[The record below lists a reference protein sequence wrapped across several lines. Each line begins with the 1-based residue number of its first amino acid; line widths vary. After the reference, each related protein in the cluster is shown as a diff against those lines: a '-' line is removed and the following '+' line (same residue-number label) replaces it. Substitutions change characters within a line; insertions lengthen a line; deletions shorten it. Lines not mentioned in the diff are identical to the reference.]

1 MGSERIPC
9 DLCKFLIMLRVCL
22 QAWSQP
28 RRRAVVGRAPPAFCR
43 FPFSGLCSEDTHW
56 ATCFWIKVLLNLLAF
71 LRGIT
76 LNHWPMYVWDPG
88 FERVSNEL
96 LKFGL
101 PRWVNVIDLL
111 ISKSHPLKLPCIN
124 HSSCKIYSIIL
135 RMEVWQTI
143 PSSET
148 TVNFNNSCWINHSC
162 SA

>member
-1 MGSERIPC
+1 MGSGRIPC
-9 DLCKFLIMLRVCL
+9 DLCKFLIMLGVWL

-28 RRRAVVGRAPPAFCR
+28 RSRAVVGRALPAFCR